1 MMPVPAL
8 LTSDRL
14 PAVGDDALPTHL
26 WDSLSTESRQR
37 VVHLMAQLACTL
49 ATTPA
54 ALAPTESAHVQP
66 TYHGQNPA

>member
-1 MMPVPAL
+1 MPAL

-14 PAVGDDALPTHL
+14 PAVSDETSPALVWSALTM
-26 WDSLSTESRQR
+26 ESRRR

-54 ALAPTESAHVQP
+54 ALPSTESAHVQL
-66 TYHGQNPA
+66 THHGQNPA